1 MPRYLAVCA
10 VIGLSALCFR
20 VGELRAINSMACMED
35 EARVV
40 RVDTN
45 PRHGLSWHC
54 VSLDSL

>member
-1 MPRYLAVCA
+1 MPKVLVVVA
-10 VIGLSALCFR
+10 VIGLCALTYR
-20 VGELRAINSMACMED
+20 IGELRAMNSMACMED